1 MSRVTPENKV
11 KAMVR
16 KVLAEF
22 AGQAAINDPKLLAS
36 GSYCPELKQFWP
48 VPSGFGA
55 SDLDCIVCYFGRYIA
70 IETKAPGKEPTPRQK
85 LTIAQTRAAGGMV
98 FVIDGEKG
106 CHELRAVLQEIKNA
120 ANR

>member
-22 AGQAAINDPKLLAS
+22 AEFDVGMNVQN
-36 GSYCPELKQFWP
+36 LKQFWP

-55 SDLDCIVCYFGRYIA
+55 SDLDVICCYYGHYFA
-70 IETKAPGKEPTPRQK
+70 IETKASGKLPTPRQK
-85 LTIAQTRAAGGMV
+85 LTIAETRAAGGAA
-98 FVIDGEKG
+98 FVIDGEQG
-106 CHELRAVLQEIKNA
+106 CHELRVFLQGIKD
-120 ANR
+120 ANNR